1 MLYLKNSYP
10 FIHEQCQSM
19 GNDISHDKLLK
30 TILKIKER
38 NSAETEFL
46 AKMGTMIV

>member
-1 MLYLKNSYP
+1 
-10 FIHEQCQSM
+10 M